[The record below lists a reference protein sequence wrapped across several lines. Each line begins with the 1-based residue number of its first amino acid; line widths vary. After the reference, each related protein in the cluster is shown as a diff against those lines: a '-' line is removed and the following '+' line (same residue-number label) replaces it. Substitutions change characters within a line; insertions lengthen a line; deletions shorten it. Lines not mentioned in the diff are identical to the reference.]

1 MDGVSGVVASDG
13 GVCISMLS
21 AGEAGGVDRLVSAE
35 VKHCA
40 VSGGVEVMVLGVV
53 AKEGGVNDNGENA
66 GFRCTISSEEVGA
79 GVDVAEGIV
88 AGCSVVASCS
98 GRVCA
103 QFRHFACN
111 HLFSNISMMRM
122 VIKIDHTNIPNK
134 IKKKKPKISF
144 NNTRPTHLS

>member
-1 MDGVSGVVASDG
+1 MDGVSGVLASDG
-13 GVCISMLS
+13 GVRISMLS

-66 GFRCTISSEEVGA
+66 GFRCTIAGEEVGA
-79 GVDVAEGIV
+79 GVDVV

-98 GRVCA
+98 GWVCA

-122 VIKIDHTNIPNK
+122 VIKIDHTNIPKK
-134 IKKKKPKISF
+134 IKKKNPKISF

>member
-66 GFRCTISSEEVGA
+66 GFRCTISGEEVGA

-98 GRVCA
+98 GWVCA

-134 IKKKKPKISF
+134 IKKKNLK
-144 NNTRPTHLS
+144 

>member
-1 MDGVSGVVASDG
+1 MDGVSEVVASDG

-53 AKEGGVNDNGENA
+53 GKEGGVNDNGENA
-66 GFRCTISSEEVGA
+66 GCTIAGEEVGA

-98 GRVCA
+98 GWVCA

-134 IKKKKPKISF
+134 IKKKNLK
-144 NNTRPTHLS
+144 

>member
-13 GVCISMLS
+13 GVCISMHS

-66 GFRCTISSEEVGA
+66 GFRCTIAGEEV

-98 GRVCA
+98 GWVCA

-134 IKKKKPKISF
+134 IKKK
-144 NNTRPTHLS
+144 

>member
-1 MDGVSGVVASDG
+1 MDGVSGVLASDG
-13 GVCISMLS
+13 GVRISMLS

-53 AKEGGVNDNGENA
+53 AKEGGVNDNGENT
-66 GFRCTISSEEVGA
+66 GCRCTIAGEEA

-98 GRVCA
+98 GWVCA

-134 IKKKKPKISF
+134 IKKKNLK
-144 NNTRPTHLS
+144 

>member
-35 VKHCA
+35 VTHCA
-40 VSGGVEVMVLGVV
+40 VSGGVGVMVLGVV
-53 AKEGGVNDNGENA
+53 AKEGGVNDNGENT
-66 GFRCTISSEEVGA
+66 GCRCTIAGEEA

-98 GRVCA
+98 GWVCA

-134 IKKKKPKISF
+134 I
-144 NNTRPTHLS
+144 

>member
-1 MDGVSGVVASDG
+1 MDGVSGVLASDG
-13 GVCISMLS
+13 GVRISMLS

-66 GFRCTISSEEVGA
+66 GFRCTIAGEEVGA

-98 GRVCA
+98 GWVCT
-103 QFRHFACN
+103 
-111 HLFSNISMMRM
+111 IS
-122 VIKIDHTNIPNK
+122 TFCLQP
-134 IKKKKPKISF
+134 SF
-144 NNTRPTHLS
+144 QQY

>member
-1 MDGVSGVVASDG
+1 MDGVSEVVASDG

-53 AKEGGVNDNGENA
+53 GKEGGVNDNGENA
-66 GFRCTISSEEVGA
+66 GCRCTIAGEEVGA

-98 GRVCA
+98 GWVCA

-134 IKKKKPKISF
+134 IKKKKPKKKF
-144 NNTRPTHLS
+144 Q

>member
-66 GFRCTISSEEVGA
+66 GEEVGA

-98 GRVCA
+98 GWVCA

-134 IKKKKPKISF
+134 IKKK
-144 NNTRPTHLS
+144 T

>member
-1 MDGVSGVVASDG
+1 MDGVSGVLASDG
-13 GVCISMLS
+13 GVRISMLS

-66 GFRCTISSEEVGA
+66 GFRCTIAGEEVGA
-79 GVDVAEGIV
+79 GVDVV

-98 GRVCA
+98 GWVCA

-134 IKKKKPKISF
+134 IKKK
-144 NNTRPTHLS
+144 

>member
-35 VKHCA
+35 VKHWA

-66 GFRCTISSEEVGA
+66 GFRCTIAGEEV

-98 GRVCA
+98 GWVCA

-134 IKKKKPKISF
+134 I
-144 NNTRPTHLS
+144 

>member
-1 MDGVSGVVASDG
+1 MDGVSGVLASDG
-13 GVCISMLS
+13 GVRISMLS

-66 GFRCTISSEEVGA
+66 GFRCTIAGEEV

-98 GRVCA
+98 GWVCA

-134 IKKKKPKISF
+134 I
-144 NNTRPTHLS
+144 

>member
-21 AGEAGGVDRLVSAE
+21 AGEAGRVDRLVSAE

-53 AKEGGVNDNGENA
+53 GKEGGVNDNGENT
-66 GFRCTISSEEVGA
+66 GFRCTIAGEEIGA

-98 GRVCA
+98 GWVCA

-122 VIKIDHTNIPNK
+122 VIKIDHTTFLTK
-134 IKKKKPKISF
+134 FKKK
-144 NNTRPTHLS
+144 N

>member
-1 MDGVSGVVASDG
+1 MDGVSGVVVSDG

-66 GFRCTISSEEVGA
+66 GFRCTIAGEEVGA

-88 AGCSVVASCS
+88 AGCS
-98 GRVCA
+98 GWVCA

-134 IKKKKPKISF
+134 TLKKNLK
-144 NNTRPTHLS
+144 

>member
-1 MDGVSGVVASDG
+1 MDGVSGVLASDG
-13 GVCISMLS
+13 GVRISMLS

-66 GFRCTISSEEVGA
+66 GFRCTIAGEEVGA
-79 GVDVAEGIV
+79 GVDVV

-98 GRVCA
+98 GWVCA

-134 IKKKKPKISF
+134 IKKKNLK
-144 NNTRPTHLS
+144 

>member
-1 MDGVSGVVASDG
+1 M
-13 GVCISMLS
+13 
-21 AGEAGGVDRLVSAE
+21 SAE

-66 GFRCTISSEEVGA
+66 GCRCTIAGEEVGA

-98 GRVCA
+98 GWVCA

-134 IKKKKPKISF
+134 I
-144 NNTRPTHLS
+144 